1 MAGDPLPPNEN
12 DGNSGRP
19 FEHIFYAI
27 GDLPGLLRSLSFS
40 TFGSALNRNSDC
52 MGNVAGD
59 PSATH
64 ARRQTC
70 LIRGW
75 WLDLASFADNE
86 TLSGLSGTSLATSMR
101 DDVSRKLS
109 FSPISDDT
117 PKSLVSRS
125 GFAKSLTRV
134 KGVELVVVRES
145 GVKSSGVCS
154 AAEDN
159 KRSCCNQ
166 MLLLKSL
173 KQNLVTSELQ
183 DSVNKM
189 ML

>member
-1 MAGDPLPPNEN
+1 M
-12 DGNSGRP
+12 
-19 FEHIFYAI
+19 
-27 GDLPGLLRSLSFS
+27 
-40 TFGSALNRNSDC
+40 
-52 MGNVAGD
+52 
-59 PSATH
+59 
-64 ARRQTC
+64 
-70 LIRGW
+70 
-75 WLDLASFADNE
+75 SFADSE

-109 FSPISDDT
+109 FSPISDDM
-117 PKSLVSRS
+117 PKPLVSRS
-125 GFAKSLTRV
+125 GFAKSFTRV
-134 KGVELVVVRES
+134 KGVELVVVSES